1 MRIFVITKRTLIIA
15 AAIIAA
21 IAVFPVRFLD

>member
-1 MRIFVITKRTLIIA
+1 MHETWSLRQSVGF

-21 IAVFPVRFLD
+21 IAVSSLIG